1 MRRWRRHVAEPG
13 ARSPAR
19 TDADTSSNANAD
31 ANTDA
36 DTHAHA
42 HAHAYTYTYAEQWDD
57 HHHHVRWRLTQDADR
72 AARNTRHVREQ

>member
-19 TDADTSSNANAD
+19 TDADTSSNAD
-31 ANTDA
+31 ANTDANTDADA

-42 HAHAYTYTYAEQWDD
+42 YTYAERWDD

-72 AARNTRHVREQ
+72 AAGNTRHVREQ

>member
-19 TDADTSSNANAD
+19 TDADTSSNANANTD
-31 ANTDA
+31 ADA

-42 HAHAYTYTYAEQWDD
+42 HPYTYAERWDD

-72 AARNTRHVREQ
+72 AAGNTRHVREQ

>member
-13 ARSPAR
+13 AGSPAR
-19 TDADTSSNANAD
+19 TDADTSSNADAD

-36 DTHAHA
+36 DAYA
-42 HAHAYTYTYAEQWDD
+42 HAHAYTYAERWDD

-72 AARNTRHVREQ
+72 AAGNTRHVREQ